1 MGMQSRC
8 PAGKHAGERG
18 LEMEENIHE
27 IIKKVMENSLI
38 DSDVEVTKQSS
49 LRKDL
54 ALDSLALAELAV
66 RIEEAYDVDVF
77 EDGIVETVQEI
88 IDKVS

>member
-1 MGMQSRC
+1 MENKLIYGVKMQD
-8 PAGKHAGERG
+8 
-18 LEMEENIHE
+18 NIYE
-27 IIKKVMENSLI
+27 IIKMVMANSSI
-38 DSDVEVTKQSS
+38 NNNIEITNNAS

-54 ALDSLALAELAV
+54 SLDSLALAELAV
-66 RIEEAYDVDVF
+66 RVEEAYDVDVF

>member
-1 MGMQSRC
+1 MQD
-8 PAGKHAGERG
+8 
-18 LEMEENIHE
+18 NIYE
-27 IIKKVMENSLI
+27 IIKMVMANSSI
-38 DSDVEVTKQSS
+38 NNNIEITNNAS

-54 ALDSLALAELAV
+54 SLDSLALAELAV
-66 RIEEAYDVDVF
+66 RVEEAYDVDVF

>member
-1 MGMQSRC
+1 MGL
-8 PAGKHAGERG
+8 K
-18 LEMEENIHE
+18 MEDKIYE
-27 IIKKVMENSLI
+27 IIKTVMTNSSI
-38 DSDVEVTKQSS
+38 NNSVGINRYTD

-54 ALDSLALAELAV
+54 SLDSLALAELAV
-66 RIEEAYDVDVF
+66 RVEEEYGVDVF